1 MSDIFIKIIGM
12 SISASWLIAVVII
25 LRLLFKKVPRRIVCC
40 LWALVAL
47 RLVSPFSIESRLSLI
62 PDVKF
67 EEVEVWTENHLDEIN

>member
-40 LWALVAL
+40 LLALVAL
-47 RLVSPFSIESRLSLI
+47 SLVSPFSIESRLSLI
-62 PDVKF
+62 PDVKL
-67 EEVEVWTENHLDEIN
+67 EDVEVWSENHLDEIN

>member
-40 LWALVAL
+40 LCALVAL

-62 PDVKF
+62 PDGKF